1 MSVMKSFLHH
11 INEAPKGEIYCDMD
25 GVLADLVSGLA
36 DLYGIKNL
44 SNRNFDFHIDPLKHQ
59 IDKDHP
65 HLFAELPWMKDG
77 KQLWAY
83 ISKHNP
89 NILSAHTTTWQFKSK
104 EDKIKWIHKNL
115 RPLPSNSHILLRDQ
129 KKDYAV
135 TKGIPNILIDDWR
148 KNITEWEAHGG
159 IGILH
164 KSAAETI
171 AALKKLGY

>member
-25 GVLADLVSGLA
+25 GVLVDIIGGIADF
-36 DLYGIKNL
+36 YGIKDLN
-44 SNRNFDFHIDPLKHQ
+44 NKNFDSYVNPLKPR
-59 IDKDHP
+59 IDKEHP

-83 ISKHNP
+83 ISKYNP
-89 NILSAHTTTWQFKSK
+89 NILSAHTTSWQPKSK
-104 EDKIKWIHKNL
+104 DDKMKWIQKNL
-115 RPLPSNSHILLRDQ
+115 RPLPSKSHVLLRDQ

-135 TKGIPNILIDDWR
+135 TKGIPNILIDDWG
-148 KNITEWEAHGG
+148 KNIKEWEARGG
-159 IGILH
+159 IGIKH